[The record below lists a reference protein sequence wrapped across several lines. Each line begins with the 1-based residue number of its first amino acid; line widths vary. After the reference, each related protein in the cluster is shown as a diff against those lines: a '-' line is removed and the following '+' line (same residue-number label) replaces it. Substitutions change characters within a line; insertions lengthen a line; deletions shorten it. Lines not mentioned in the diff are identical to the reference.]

1 MNVYIEYAFAE
12 NFLLDGVLL
21 WLSLRIA
28 RCKIVKG
35 KLCLAAC
42 AGGAFALLFPL
53 LVLPVFFSYL
63 IKFAVGFLLCMIA
76 FPRLKTKNEWGRYAL
91 SSACF
96 FFLTFFF
103 GGALTAL
110 FPKISPLIFAVG
122 FVILSLC
129 ILLFIKKMSK
139 RNALFKNIYTCS
151 IAYKQRRVEILGLY
165 DSGNGAEKNGM
176 GVCFLSP
183 EIAFELFEEEIL
195 KRGGQVRD
203 EIEIQTLGGE
213 KKLPLFQGEIE
224 IKEKNVKK
232 TVYFALSKNMLCRE
246 YKVLL
251 FSRIFEE
258 EG

>member
-63 IKFAVGFLLCMIA
+63 LKFAVGFLLCMIA

-129 ILLFIKKMSK
+129 ILLFTKKMSK
-139 RNALFKNIYTCS
+139 RNALFKNVYTCS

>member
-63 IKFAVGFLLCMIA
+63 LKFAVGFLLCIIA

-122 FVILSLC
+122 FVILSLS
-129 ILLFIKKMSK
+129 ILLFTKKMSK
-139 RNALFKNIYTCS
+139 RNALFKNVYTCS

>member
-1 MNVYIEYAFAE
+1 
-12 NFLLDGVLL
+12 
-21 WLSLRIA
+21 
-28 RCKIVKG
+28 
-35 KLCLAAC
+35 
-42 AGGAFALLFPL
+42 
-53 LVLPVFFSYL
+53 
-63 IKFAVGFLLCMIA
+63 
-76 FPRLKTKNEWGRYAL
+76 
-91 SSACF
+91 
-96 FFLTFFF
+96 
-103 GGALTAL
+103 
-110 FPKISPLIFAVG
+110 
-122 FVILSLC
+122 
-129 ILLFIKKMSK
+129 
-139 RNALFKNIYTCS
+139 
-151 IAYKQRRVEILGLY
+151 
-165 DSGNGAEKNGM
+165 M

-195 KRGGQVRD
+195 KQGGQVRD

>member
-1 MNVYIEYAFAE
+1 
-12 NFLLDGVLL
+12 
-21 WLSLRIA
+21 
-28 RCKIVKG
+28 
-35 KLCLAAC
+35 
-42 AGGAFALLFPL
+42 
-53 LVLPVFFSYL
+53 
-63 IKFAVGFLLCMIA
+63 
-76 FPRLKTKNEWGRYAL
+76 
-91 SSACF
+91 
-96 FFLTFFF
+96 
-103 GGALTAL
+103 
-110 FPKISPLIFAVG
+110 
-122 FVILSLC
+122 
-129 ILLFIKKMSK
+129 MSK
-139 RNALFKNIYTCS
+139 RNALFKNVYTCS

-195 KRGGQVRD
+195 KQGGQVRD

>member
-63 IKFAVGFLLCMIA
+63 LKFAVGFLLCMIA

>member
-63 IKFAVGFLLCMIA
+63 LKFAVGFLLCMIA

-129 ILLFIKKMSK
+129 ILLFTKKMSK
-139 RNALFKNIYTCS
+139 RNALFKNVYTCS

-195 KRGGQVRD
+195 KQGGHVRD

-213 KKLPLFQGEIE
+213 KKLSLFQGEIE

>member
-1 MNVYIEYAFAE
+1 MSVYIEYAFAE

-35 KLCLAAC
+35 RLFLSALL
-42 AGGAFALLFPL
+42 GGVFALVFPL

-63 IKFAVGFLLCMIA
+63 LKFAVGFLLCMVA

-96 FFLTFFF
+96 FSLTFFF

-110 FPKISPLIFAVG
+110 FPKISPLLFALG
-122 FVILSLC
+122 FFVLSLF
-129 ILLFIKKMSK
+129 ILLFMKKMSK
-139 RNALFKNIYTCS
+139 KNALFKNIYTCS
-151 IAYKQRRVEILGLY
+151 IAYKQRRVEILGFY
-165 DSGNGAEKNGM
+165 DSGNSAEKNGL

-183 EIAFELFEEEIL
+183 EIAFELFEEEIF
-195 KRGGQVRD
+195 KAGGQGCD
-203 EIEIQTLGGE
+203 EIQIQTLSGE
-213 KKLPLFQGEIE
+213 KRARIFKGEIE

-232 TVYFALSKNMLCRE
+232 TVYFAISKNMLCRE

-251 FSRIFEE
+251 HTRIFEE
-258 EG
+258 V